1 MGLRLVAHFYDRT
14 EALIAIGALDAAGV
28 PVFAAGDLILGV
40 QPFHEIAYA
49 GVRIMAAEED
59 VDAAVAVLREAR
71 AKRSFEGERLSTH
84 HFLIP
89 SLLIWFFTGAPMP
102 LRAHRWHDVWR
113 NQRV

>member
-1 MGLRLVAHFYDRT
+1 MN
-14 EALIAIGALDAAGV
+14 
-28 PVFAAGDLILGV
+28 
-40 QPFHEIAYA
+40 QPTHPAYEDPCLYID
-49 GVRIMAAEED
+49 GEFVAAEGRRTQPIVNPATEEVIAEVASATPED